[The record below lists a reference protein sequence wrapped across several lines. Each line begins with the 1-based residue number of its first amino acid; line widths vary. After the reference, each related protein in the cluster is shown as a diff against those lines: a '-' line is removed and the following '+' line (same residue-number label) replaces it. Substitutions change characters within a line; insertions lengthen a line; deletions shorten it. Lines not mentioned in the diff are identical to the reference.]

1 MVQDT
6 ETKSRIRGV
15 AVQME
20 TFDYFFGNLLGTL
33 ILKHADNLSSTLQH
47 ECMSAAEGQKVAKM
61 TVATLKSIRN
71 DESYDNFWKRLLKKP
86 NTWMLVS
93 LKLPRR

>member
-33 ILKHADNLSSTLQH
+33 ILKLIPKS
-47 ECMSAAEGQKVAKM
+47 MS
-61 TVATLKSIRN
+61 I
-71 DESYDNFWKRLLKKP
+71 
-86 NTWMLVS
+86 
-93 LKLPRR
+93 